1 VRAPHLGCDSQDAK
15 GSFVAKREK
24 TKGSSPKKDMVH
36 VQRPASE
43 LPIFQLDR
51 IAEKTEELLGQTE
64 LLNLSHDAILIRDL
78 HDRIIFWNGG
88 AERLFGWPREQ
99 AVGQVSHDL
108 LQTQFP
114 GSLDETTRG
123 LLESGLWEGEL
134 RHRAK
139 NGSEIVTSSRWAL
152 RRDGEGHSAGVMEA
166 HTDVTA
172 QRILEGQLRQAQK
185 MEAIGVLAG
194 GIAHDFNNV
203 LGAIIGNTEM
213 ALDEAS
219 IDSPVALRLGQVLK
233 ATIRARDLTREIL
246 TFSRRS
252 EKERKPMRLAPLV
265 KETHKLLRASLPA
278 FIDVRLDIRVD
289 DDIVTGNA
297 SDLQQVIMNLATNAA
312 QAMPEGGL
320 LEIEVIDALLA
331 SGEAMPDPDLRPG
344 PYLVLRVRDSG
355 TGMEE
360 SVRRRVFEP
369 FFTTKGES
377 EGTGLGL
384 TVAYGI
390 VKSHDGAIVVESEP
404 CKGSLFRVFL
414 PKAEESVHA
423 LAVRSRKAPRG
434 KETILFV
441 DDEESLTQVAEGIL
455 SRLGYTVFTR
465 MSASAALELFCAQ
478 PDTFDI
484 VITDQTM
491 PGMTG
496 ITLAK
501 SLLRVRPDLPIVL
514 CTGYSDAVSQASA
527 KTAGVREF
535 LMKPIARQDLAEAVR
550 RALRKE

>member
-1 VRAPHLGCDSQDAK
+1 
-15 GSFVAKREK
+15 VAKRRNTEGTSEK
-24 TKGSSPKKDMVH
+24 REKDPL
-36 VQRPASE
+36 RPSDTE
-43 LPIFQLDR
+43 LPLLDLDR
-51 IAEKTEELLGQTE
+51 AEEALRARNGLELRARERTAELHNQAELLD
-64 LLNLSHDAILIRDL
+64 LSRDAILSRDL
-78 HDRIIFWNGG
+78 HDRIVFWSGG
-88 AERLFGWPREQ
+88 AERLFGWTRDQ

-108 LQTQFP
+108 LQTHFP
-114 GSLDETTRG
+114 TSLDEITRG
-123 LLESGLWEGEL
+123 LFESGFWEGEL
-134 RHRAK
+134 RHRTK
-139 NGSEIVTSSRWAL
+139 NGTEIVASSRWAI
-152 RRDGEGHSAGVMEA
+152 RRDSVGHPTGVMEG
-166 HTDVTA
+166 HTDLTA
-172 QRILEGQLRQAQK
+172 QRFLERQLRQAQK

-203 LGAIIGNTEM
+203 LGAIVGNTEM
-213 ALDEAS
+213 ALDETPV
-219 IDSPVALRLGQVLK
+219 DSPVAGRLAQVLK

-252 EKERKPMRLAPLV
+252 EKERKPMRLTPLV

-278 FIDVRLDIRVD
+278 FTDVRLDIRVS
-289 DDIVTGNA
+289 DDIVSGNA
-297 SDLQQVIMNLATNAA
+297 SDLQQVIMNLATNSA

-320 LEIEVIDALLA
+320 LEIEVTEAIVVR
-331 SGEAMPDPDLRPG
+331 GEGMPDPDLRPG
-344 PYLVLRVRDSG
+344 PYLVIGVRDRG

-369 FFTTKGES
+369 FFTTKGEA

-390 VKSHDGAIVVESEP
+390 VKNHEGAIAVESEP
-404 CKGSLFRVFL
+404 GKGSLFRVFL
-414 PKAEESVHA
+414 PKAEGAVRA
-423 LAVRSRKAPRG
+423 LAAESRNAPRG
-434 KETILFV
+434 RETILFV
-441 DDEESLTQVAEGIL
+441 DDEEALTQLAEGML

-465 MSASAALELFCAQ
+465 TNASAALELFCTQ
-478 PDTFDI
+478 PNTFDI

-501 SLLRVRPDLPIVL
+501 RLLKVRPDLPIVL
-514 CTGYSDAVSQASA
+514 CTGYSDAVSQASV

-535 LMKPIARQDLAEAVR
+535 LMKPLGRQDLAEAVR

>member
-1 VRAPHLGCDSQDAK
+1 
-15 GSFVAKREK
+15 
-24 TKGSSPKKDMVH
+24 M
-36 VQRPASE
+36 QRPATE
-43 LPIFQLDR
+43 LPIFHLDR
-51 IAEKTEELLGQTE
+51 AEGALGEQADLVLQVREKTAELHGEAELLD
-64 LLNLSHDAILIRDL
+64 LSHDAILSRDL
-78 HDRIIFWNGG
+78 HDRIVFWSGG
-88 AERLFGWPREQ
+88 AEKLFGWSREQ
-99 AVGQVSHDL
+99 AIGQVSYDL

-123 LLESGLWEGEL
+123 LSGSGLWEGEL
-134 RHRAK
+134 RHRTK
-139 NGSEIVTSSRWAL
+139 NGTEIVTSSRWAVW
-152 RRDGEGHSAGVMEA
+152 RNSVGHQAGVMEA

-172 QRILEGQLRQAQK
+172 QRFLERQLRQAQK

-213 ALDEAS
+213 ALDETPV
-219 IDSPVALRLGQVLK
+219 DSPVAHRLAQVLK

-252 EKERKPMRLAPLV
+252 EKERKPMRLTPLV

-278 FIDVRLDIRVD
+278 FIDVRLDIRVG

-297 SDLQQVIMNLATNAA
+297 SDLQQVIMNLATNSA

-320 LEIEVIDALLA
+320 LEIEVTDALLK
-331 SGEAMPDPDLRPG
+331 SGEGMPDPDLRPG
-344 PYLVLRVRDSG
+344 PYLVIGVRDG
-355 TGMEE
+355 GIGMEE

-390 VKSHDGAIVVESEP
+390 LKSHEGAIVVESEP
-404 CKGSLFRVFL
+404 GKGSLFRVFL
-414 PKAEESVHA
+414 PKAEDAVSA
-423 LAVRSRKAPRG
+423 LAVKSRKAPRG

-441 DDEESLTQVAEGIL
+441 DDEESLTQVAEGML

-465 MSASAALELFCAQ
+465 MSASAALELFCTQ

-501 SLLRVRPDLPIVL
+501 SLLKVRPDLPIVL